1 MFYRDPDG
9 YLLSLPARWTSV
21 EEEDPF
27 VVVAA
32 GRSRFR
38 VVDLID
44 LADLVLRRRS
54 EKQAG
59 DVLLIALTLAASYV
73 PARRAS
79 NVDPLRALRDE

>member
-59 DVLLIALTLAASYV
+59 
-73 PARRAS
+73 
-79 NVDPLRALRDE
+79 NV